1 MRELGRSYYPPAPA
15 RLTSPDDVVVQVADI
30 LFDYLAPDAE
40 ITPELAVTRV
50 RAAVD
55 SPAGMA
61 AYLTDALEPA
71 EMTNSADVVVQ
82 LVDVLEADGPNAED
96 LLGRLREVM
105 ESPLALEAYEQEMQ
119 RRQSRETER
128 RH

>member
-15 RLTSPDDVVVQVADI
+15 PLTSPDDVVVQVADI
-30 LFDYLAPDAE
+30 LFDYLAPDAD
-40 ITPELAVTRV
+40 ITLELAVTRV

-71 EMTNSADVVVQ
+71 EMTNAADVVVQ

-96 LLGRLREVM
+96 VLSRLRAVM
-105 ESPLALEAYEQEMQ
+105 DSPLALEACDQEMQ